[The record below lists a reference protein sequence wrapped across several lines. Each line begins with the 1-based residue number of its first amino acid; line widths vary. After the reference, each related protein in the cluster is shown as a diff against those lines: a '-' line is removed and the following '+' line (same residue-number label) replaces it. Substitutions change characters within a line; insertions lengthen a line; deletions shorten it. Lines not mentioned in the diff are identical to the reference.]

1 VGGGFAQTE
10 GHLPNVQDLTG
21 GRYGCL
27 ALERRVLVGEEG
39 NQSYAAR
46 APRDVVIEFDADSA
60 RRTAELGRTL
70 YLPGALPQQYDGTAL
85 AEIGFVVYPWGLFLT
100 LSDTGLAAGTYT
112 WIATYAWENAA
123 GELERSTTTAV
134 GTATLTQ
141 SRSVAVSFIDLH
153 LTKKQGDLAPVRI
166 EVWRSLTL
174 TGEPLYRI
182 TDPDPSETTGDNRYV
197 ENDPTSGSQLVD
209 DVLSDDD
216 ASEREQILLPG
227 RTLPDLPPASA
238 TIAVAHSDR
247 VFLAGIANAPHQVR
261 YSKIRDEGWTSSFN
275 DGLKVELPTAGGPV
289 TALAFLNDTLVAFC
303 ESAIYALPGDGF
315 DNLGGGQNYG
325 PARLISSDVGAQS
338 QEVIGV
344 TSDGILFHSEK
355 GWYMLD
361 RGFGV
366 RYVGA
371 PVDRFDSDTFVAV
384 HVLETKHQIRCLSTS
399 RCLVFDT
406 IAQQWAE
413 WGLANAV
420 GAVIWDGVYHYATAT
435 DVLAEQ
441 SDFTGG
447 SGYSLD
453 IETAWIKLSGLA
465 GYAKLRRLHFLGE
478 YRSAHDLRIRIGKD
492 YNESA
497 YIDDKTWT
505 VSPTT
510 VGGPEQV
517 RHGVSQPKGTAF
529 RVRITDQA
537 VGTATPPVAEGLALT
552 GLTFEVGLKR
562 GGRRG
567 PVAQKQ

>member
-1 VGGGFAQTE
+1 M
-10 GHLPNVQDLTG
+10 
-21 GRYGCL
+21 
-27 ALERRVLVGEEG
+27 
-39 NQSYAAR
+39 
-46 APRDVVIEFDADSA
+46 ADSDLVTKEA
-60 RRTAELGRTL
+60 H
-70 YLPGALPQQYDGTAL
+70 PAL
-85 AEIGFVVYPWGLFLT
+85 AVL
-100 LSDTGLAAGTYT
+100 D
-112 WIATYAWENAA
+112 N
-123 GELERSTTTAV
+123 
-134 GTATLTQ
+134 
-141 SRSVAVSFIDLH
+141 
-153 LTKKQGDLAPVRI
+153 LAP
-166 EVWRSLTL
+166 
-174 TGEPLYRI
+174 
-182 TDPDPSETTGDNRYV
+182 
-197 ENDPTSGSQLVD
+197 
-209 DVLSDDD
+209 
-216 ASEREQILLPG
+216 
-227 RTLPDLPPASA
+227 PPASI
-238 TIAVAHSDR
+238 IAADADR
-247 VFLAGIANAPHQVR
+247 VFLAGIASRPNTVA
-261 YSKIRDEGWTSSFN
+261 YSKIREPGRVVSFN
-275 DGLKVELPTAGGPV
+275 GFLTADVPEAGGPI
-289 TALAFLNDTLVAFC
+289 TALALLNETLVAFC
-303 ESAIYALPGDGF
+303 ERAIYALPGQGF

-325 PARLISSDVGAQS
+325 PARLISVDVGAQS
-338 QEVIGV
+338 QETIGV
-344 TSDGILFHSEK
+344 TPDGILFHSEK

-371 PVDRFDSDTFVAV
+371 PVDRFDGDTFVAV

-406 IAQQWAE
+406 IAQQWSE